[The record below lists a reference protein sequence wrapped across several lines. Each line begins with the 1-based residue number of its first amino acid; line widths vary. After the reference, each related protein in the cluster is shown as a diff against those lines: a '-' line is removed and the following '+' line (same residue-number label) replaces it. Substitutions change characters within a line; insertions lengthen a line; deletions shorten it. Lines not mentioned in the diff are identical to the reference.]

1 MQSHPRQDKLL
12 FAVFLE
18 GCVSV
23 VTDEEQRLSILRFVS
38 VLLNTDVM
46 MFNPPTLTVLLAR
59 GKSFTF

>member
-18 GCVSV
+18 GCVSLVWFEVCVCV
-23 VTDEEQRLSILRFVS
+23 VTDEEQCLSILRFVS

-46 MFNPPTLTVLLAR
+46 MFNQP
-59 GKSFTF
+59 SQFY

>member
-18 GCVSV
+18 GCVSLVWFEVCV
-23 VTDEEQRLSILRFVS
+23 VTDEEQCLSILRFVS

-46 MFNPPTLTVLLAR
+46 MFNQP
-59 GKSFTF
+59 SQFY